1 MNNKKLI
8 ALLLAAMMSVSTASV
23 AFAAPDDVLVQGDPP
38 TAQIWEG
45 KLYSAMLEA
54 GDEEGGNKDGK
65 LTEGEAAAIT
75 SLDVTGLQFGA
86 LAGLEYCKGLTSLT
100 VTDSQV
106 QDLSFLSKLTS
117 LESLTLFG
125 NNIQDLSALSSLTSL
140 KTLDLSDNAS
150 LADLSK
156 LSGLSSLTTLNVS
169 GTAVADVS
177 KVPASV
183 TDLDISGTSV
193 VDLGQLHTTNLEI
206 LKASGNG
213 ISDATAVS
221 TMTSL
226 KNLDLSNN
234 PGLLISGIP
243 SLTSLTNLETLNL
256 AGTGISADDEAALK
270 AKLPEDLTNG
280 DGWFEKIVGNPAPDA
295 AEKGVLKSALDEAAR
310 LKAETFVSENDGKD
324 VSSSLYWVT
333 PEKMAT
339 FNSAVEKAQ
348 GVYDDP
354 AAEKDAINQAV
365 NELNAAITTFKNTDR
380 KQGSAKVD
388 TSSLRT
394 ALAEAR
400 ARKNEVKVST
410 DGSDI
415 PTTEEWA
422 PEAAHTEFQ
431 DAITKAEGVL
441 SGAINETV
449 QSVIDNAV
457 RDLNAAM
464 NKFDQAAK
472 SGTKPTT
479 PTPDPDPTPST
490 SREYSDYYGNEKW
503 DELKDEIAKLI
514 EDGKEGETIEFN
526 ATGLPYFPA
535 SVARALKGEDIT
547 LKVRKNGVTYTIN
560 GLEIGTVHKIWY
572 DFEDIESE
580 LLTADGAEDE
590 TSSSTGDKENPSTGR

>member
-1 MNNKKLI
+1 MNNKKI
-8 ALLLAAMMSVSTASV
+8 VALLLAAMMSVSTASV
-23 AFAAPDDVLVQGDPP
+23 AFADDTEIIKGYPDGDV
-38 TAQIWEG
+38 WES
-45 KLYSAMLEA
+45 KLYNAMLEA
-54 GDEEGGNKDGK
+54 GDGLGGGSKDGK
-65 LTEGEAAAIT
+65 LTVDEAAAIT
-75 SLDVTGLQFGA
+75 SLDVTGLQSGA

-106 QDLSFLSKLTS
+106 KNLSFLSGLT
-117 LESLTLFG
+117 
-125 NNIQDLSALSSLTSL
+125 SLTSL
-140 KTLDLSDNAS
+140 TLSGNEIEDLSGLPNSLQTLDLSDNAS

-156 LSGLSSLTTLNVS
+156 LSGLSSLKTLDVS

-177 KVPASV
+177 KVPTSV

-193 VDLGQLHTTNLEI
+193 VDLSKLPTTNLES

-213 ISDATAVS
+213 ISDATAVAS
-221 TMTSL
+221 MTSL
-226 KNLDLSNN
+226 ASLDLSNN

-243 SLTSLTNLETLNL
+243 DLTKLTGLNNLNL
-256 AGTGISADDEAALK
+256 KGTGISAADEAALK
-270 AKLPEDLTNG
+270 AKLPGDLTNG
-280 DGWFEKIVGNPAPDA
+280 DGWFEEIVGNPAPDA

-310 LKAETFVSENDGKD
+310 LKAETFESENGKD
-324 VSSSLYWVT
+324 VSSSLYWVKS
-333 PEKMAT
+333 EQMAT

-365 NELNAAITTFKNTDR
+365 NDLNAAITTFKDTR
-380 KQGSAKVD
+380 QKGSAEAD

-431 DAITKAEGVL
+431 NAIAEAKGKLDGFSTNTTQQEVQEV
-441 SGAINETV
+441 IN
-449 QSVIDNAV
+449 A
-457 RDLNAAM
+457 LNAAM
-464 NKFDQAAK
+464 NKFDQAAQ

-479 PTPDPDPTPST
+479 PTPNPDPTPST

-503 DELKDEIAKLI
+503 DELKDKIAKLI

>member
-23 AFAAPDDVLVQGDPP
+23 AFAAPEDEITKGYPDGDV
-38 TAQIWEG
+38 WES
-45 KLYSAMLEA
+45 KLYNAMLEA
-54 GDEEGGNKDGK
+54 GDSNDDGK
-65 LTEGEAAAIT
+65 LTEGEAAAIET
-75 SLDVTGLQFGA
+75 LTIDSLSLGALKGLENCTGLK
-86 LAGLEYCKGLTSLT
+86 ELT

-117 LESLTLFG
+117 LEKLTLSG

-156 LSGLSSLTTLNVS
+156 LSGLSNLTTLTTLNVS

-183 TDLDISGTSV
+183 TDLDVSNTKVRDLTGLPVGLTS
-193 VDLGQLHTTNLEI
+193 
-206 LKASGNG
+206 LKASGNNIEDMSK
-213 ISDATAVS
+213 ISGL
-221 TMTSL
+221 TSL
-226 KNLDLSNN
+226 ETLDLSDN
-234 PGLLISGIP
+234 LISV
-243 SLTSLTNLETLNL
+243 LTDLSGFSKLENLNL
-256 AGTGISADDEAALK
+256 QGNSFSNIDSLESKLPASIKDNADWKNSVFGTPSSETVDKTALK
-270 AKLPEDLTNG
+270 AAIANAQALLDATVASENGADVATSNKWATPANIKTFTDAINAAQAVVDKEDASKEEVEQAVTTLNDAKSTFEGQRN
-280 DGWFEKIVGNPAPDA
+280 DGAADYDPAPLKNA
-295 AEKGVLKSALDEAAR
+295 VAEAKKLLKSAIVADSADEV
-310 LKAETFVSENDGKD
+310 KQGEP
-324 VSSSLYWVT
+324 WVT
-333 PEKMAT
+333 QA
-339 FNSAVEKAQ
+339 
-348 GVYDDP
+348 VYD
-354 AAEKDAINQAV
+354 ALNTAISEAE
-365 NELNAAITTFKNTDR
+365 
-380 KQGSAKVD
+380 S
-388 TSSLRT
+388 
-394 ALAEAR
+394 
-400 ARKNEVKVST
+400 
-410 DGSDI
+410 
-415 PTTEEWA
+415 
-422 PEAAHTEFQ
+422 
-431 DAITKAEGVL
+431 VL
-441 SGAINETV
+441 SGSFESDTITPAVSKLKTAMTTFNDAIE
-449 QSVIDNAV
+449 
-457 RDLNAAM
+457 
-464 NKFDQAAK
+464 F
-472 SGTKPTT
+472 GTKPTT
-479 PTPDPDPTPST
+479 PTPNPDPTPST

>member
-23 AFAAPDDVLVQGDPP
+23 AFADDSTVLTRDDILEKNV
-38 TAQIWEG
+38 
-45 KLYSAMLEA
+45 YNAM
-54 GDEEGGNKDGK
+54 
-65 LTEGEAAAIT
+65 LTEGDSDGNEELTVGEAAKIKELT
-75 SLDVTGLQFGA
+75 ISGLQHGA
-86 LAGLEYCKGLTSLT
+86 LTGLEYCKGLTSLT

-117 LESLTLFG
+117 LESLTLSG
-125 NNIQDLSALSSLTSL
+125 NKIQDLSALSSLANL
-140 KTLDLSDNAS
+140 DTLDLSGNTD

-156 LSGLSSLTTLNVS
+156 LSGLPSLKTLNVS

-183 TDLDISGTSV
+183 TDLDISDTSV
-193 VDLGQLHTTNLEI
+193 VDLGQLRTTNLES

-213 ISDATAVS
+213 ISDATAVAS
-221 TMTSL
+221 MTSL
-226 KNLDLSNN
+226 ASLDLSNN

-243 SLTSLTNLETLNL
+243 DLTKLTGLNNLNL
-256 AGTGISADDEAALK
+256 KGTGISAADEAALK
-270 AKLPEDLTNG
+270 AKLPGNLTTG
-280 DGWFEKIVGNPAPDA
+280 EWFEKIVGVPAPDA
-295 AEKGVLKSALDEAAR
+295 AEKGELKSQLDEAAR
-310 LKAETFVSENDGKD
+310 LKAETVVSTDGTD

-333 PEKMAT
+333 SEKMAT

-354 AAEKDAINQAV
+354 AAEKGAINQAV
-365 NELNAAITTFKNTDR
+365 NELNAAITTFKADR
-380 KQGSAKVD
+380 QNGSAKVD

-394 ALAEAR
+394 ALAEAW

-422 PEAAHTEFQ
+422 PEAAHTEFK

-441 SGAINETV
+441 SGAINETD
-449 QSVIDNAV
+449 QTAIDNAV
-457 RDLNAAM
+457 RELNAAM
-464 NKFDQAAK
+464 NKFDQAAQ

-479 PTPDPDPTPST
+479 PTPNPDPTPST

>member
-23 AFAAPDDVLVQGDPP
+23 AFAAPEDEITKGYPDGDV
-38 TAQIWEG
+38 WES
-45 KLYSAMLEA
+45 KLYNAMLEA
-54 GDEEGGNKDGK
+54 GDSNDDGK
-65 LTEGEAAAIT
+65 LTEGEAAAIET
-75 SLDVTGLQFGA
+75 LTIDSLSLGA
-86 LAGLEYCKGLTSLT
+86 LKGLEKCTGLTSLT

-117 LESLTLFG
+117 LEKLTLSG

-156 LSGLSSLTTLNVS
+156 LSGLTSLTSLTTLNVS

-183 TDLDISGTSV
+183 TDLDVSNTKVRDLTGLPTGLTS
-193 VDLGQLHTTNLEI
+193 
-206 LKASGNG
+206 LKASGNN
-213 ISDATAVS
+213 IEDMTKIPDALKD
-221 TMTSL
+221 SL
-226 KNLDLSNN
+226 VYLDLSNN
-234 PGLLISGIP
+234 LISDLKDLSTFN
-243 SLTSLTNLETLNL
+243 SLTTLKLQGNAFTDIDSLESKLP
-256 AGTGISADDEAALK
+256 ASIKGADDSWKTEVFGTPSSATVDKTALK
-270 AKLPEDLTNG
+270 AAIANAQALLDATVASENGADVATSNKWAIPANIKTFTDAINAAQAVVDKEDASKEEVEQAVTTLNDAKSTFEG
-280 DGWFEKIVGNPAPDA
+280 QRKDGTAKYDPAPLKNTVADA
-295 AEKGVLKSALDEAAR
+295 KKLLKSAIVADSADEVKQGEPWVKQAVYDALNKAISDAEAVLGGSFETDTITSAVSK
-310 LKAETFVSENDGKD
+310 LKAAMT
-324 VSSSLYWVT
+324 
-333 PEKMAT
+333 T
-339 FNSAVEKAQ
+339 FN
-348 GVYDDP
+348 
-354 AAEKDAINQAV
+354 DAIN
-365 NELNAAITTFKNTDR
+365 F
-380 KQGSAKVD
+380 
-388 TSSLRT
+388 
-394 ALAEAR
+394 
-400 ARKNEVKVST
+400 
-410 DGSDI
+410 
-415 PTTEEWA
+415 
-422 PEAAHTEFQ
+422 
-431 DAITKAEGVL
+431 
-441 SGAINETV
+441 
-449 QSVIDNAV
+449 
-457 RDLNAAM
+457 
-464 NKFDQAAK
+464 
-472 SGTKPTT
+472 GTKPTT
-479 PTPDPDPTPST
+479 PTPNPDPTPST

>member
-23 AFAAPDDVLVQGDPP
+23 AFAAPEDEITKGYPDGDV
-38 TAQIWEG
+38 WES
-45 KLYSAMLEA
+45 KLYNAMLAA
-54 GDEEGGNKDGK
+54 GDSNDDGK
-65 LTEGEAAAIT
+65 LTEGEAAAIET
-75 SLDVTGLQFGA
+75 LTIDSLSLGALKGLENCTGLK
-86 LAGLEYCKGLTSLT
+86 ELT

-117 LESLTLFG
+117 LEKLTLSG

-156 LSGLSSLTTLNVS
+156 LSGLSNLTTLTTLNVS

-183 TDLDISGTSV
+183 TDLDVSNTKVRDLTGLPTGLTS
-193 VDLGQLHTTNLEI
+193 
-206 LKASGNG
+206 LKASGNNIEDMSK
-213 ISDATAVS
+213 ISGL
-221 TMTSL
+221 TSL
-226 KNLDLSNN
+226 ETLDLSDN
-234 PGLLISGIP
+234 LISV
-243 SLTSLTNLETLNL
+243 LTDLSGFSKLENLNL
-256 AGTGISADDEAALK
+256 QGNSFSNIDSLESKLPASIKDNADWKNSVFGTPSSETVDKTALK
-270 AKLPEDLTNG
+270 AAIANAQALL
-280 DGWFEKIVGNPAPDA
+280 DA
-295 AEKGVLKSALDEAAR
+295 TVA
-310 LKAETFVSENDGKD
+310 SENGAD
-324 VSSSLYWVT
+324 VATSNKWAT
-333 PEKMAT
+333 PANIKT
-339 FNSAVEKAQ
+339 FT
-348 GVYDDP
+348 
-354 AAEKDAINQAV
+354 DAINAAQAV
-365 NELNAAITTFKNTDR
+365 VDKEDASKKEVEQAVTTLNDAKSTFEGQRKDGTANYDPAPLKNAVEDAKKLLESVIVADSADEVDQGKQWVTQAVYDALNTAI
-380 KQGSAKVD
+380 SE
-388 TSSLRT
+388 
-394 ALAEAR
+394 AE
-400 ARKNEVKVST
+400 S
-410 DGSDI
+410 
-415 PTTEEWA
+415 
-422 PEAAHTEFQ
+422 
-431 DAITKAEGVL
+431 VL
-441 SGAINETV
+441 SGSFESDTITPAVSKLKTAMTTFNDAIE
-449 QSVIDNAV
+449 
-457 RDLNAAM
+457 
-464 NKFDQAAK
+464 F
-472 SGTKPTT
+472 GTKPTT
-479 PTPDPDPTPST
+479 PTPNPDPTPST

>member
-23 AFAAPDDVLVQGDPP
+23 AFADDSTVLTRDDILEKNV
-38 TAQIWEG
+38 
-45 KLYSAMLEA
+45 YNAM
-54 GDEEGGNKDGK
+54 
-65 LTEGEAAAIT
+65 LTEGDSDGNEELTVGEAAKIKELT
-75 SLDVTGLQFGA
+75 ISGLQHGA
-86 LAGLEYCKGLTSLT
+86 LTGLEYCKGLTSLT

-117 LESLTLFG
+117 LESLTLSG
-125 NNIQDLSALSSLTSL
+125 NKIQDLSALSSLANL
-140 KTLDLSDNAS
+140 DTLDLSGNTD

-156 LSGLSSLTTLNVS
+156 LSGLPSLKTLNVS

-183 TDLDISGTSV
+183 TDLDISDTSV
-193 VDLGQLHTTNLEI
+193 VDLGQLRTTNLES

-213 ISDATAVS
+213 ISDATAVAS
-221 TMTSL
+221 MTSL
-226 KNLDLSNN
+226 ASLDLSNN

-243 SLTSLTNLETLNL
+243 DLTKLTGLNNLNL
-256 AGTGISADDEAALK
+256 KGTGISAADEAALK
-270 AKLPEDLTNG
+270 AKLPGNLTTG
-280 DGWFEKIVGNPAPDA
+280 EWFEKIVGVPAPDA
-295 AEKGVLKSALDEAAR
+295 AEKGELKSQLDEAAR
-310 LKAETFVSENDGKD
+310 LKAETVVSTDGTD

-333 PEKMAT
+333 SEKMAT

-354 AAEKDAINQAV
+354 AAEKGAINQAV
-365 NELNAAITTFKNTDR
+365 NELNAAITTFKADR
-380 KQGSAKVD
+380 QNGSAKVD

-394 ALAEAR
+394 ALAEAW

-422 PEAAHTEFQ
+422 PEAAHTEFK

-441 SGAINETV
+441 SGAINETD
-449 QSVIDNAV
+449 QTAIDNAV
-457 RDLNAAM
+457 RELNAAM
-464 NKFDQAAK
+464 NKFDQAAQ

-479 PTPDPDPTPST
+479 PTPNPDPTPST

-503 DELKDEIAKLI
+503 DELKDKIAKLI

-526 ATGLPYFPA
+526 AAGLPYFPA

>member
-45 KLYSAMLEA
+45 KLYSAMLKA

-86 LAGLEYCKGLTSLT
+86 LAGLDYCTSLETLT

-117 LESLTLFG
+117 LESLTLSD
-125 NNIQDLSALSSLTSL
+125 NKIQDLSALSSLTSL
-140 KTLDLSDNAS
+140 KTLDLSGNTD

-156 LSGLSSLTTLNVS
+156 LSGLSNLTTLNVS

-183 TDLDISGTSV
+183 TNLDISGTSV
-193 VDLGQLHTTNLEI
+193 VDLGQLPTTKLES

-270 AKLPEDLTNG
+270 AKLPGDLTNG

-310 LKAETFVSENDGKD
+310 LKAETFVSEKNGED
-324 VSSSLYWVT
+324 VSSSLYWVKS
-333 PEKMAT
+333 EQMAT

-354 AAEKDAINQAV
+354 AAEKGAINQAV
-365 NELNAAITTFKNTDR
+365 NELNAAITTFKADR
-380 KQGSAKVD
+380 QKGSAKAD
-388 TSSLRT
+388 TSSLMT

-400 ARKNEVKVST
+400 ARKIEVKVST

-415 PTTEEWA
+415 PTTEKWA
-422 PEAAHTEFQ
+422 TAAAHAAFQ
-431 DAITKAEGVL
+431 NAIAEAKGKLDGFSTNTTQQEVQEV
-441 SGAINETV
+441 IN
-449 QSVIDNAV
+449 A
-457 RDLNAAM
+457 LNAAM
-464 NKFDQAAK
+464 NKFDLETQ

-503 DELKDEIAKLI
+503 DELKDKIAKLI